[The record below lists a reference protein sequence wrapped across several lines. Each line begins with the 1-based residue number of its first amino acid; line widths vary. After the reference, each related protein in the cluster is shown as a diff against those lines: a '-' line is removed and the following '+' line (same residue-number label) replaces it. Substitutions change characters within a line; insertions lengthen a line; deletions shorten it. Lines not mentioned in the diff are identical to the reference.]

1 MAGGA
6 QKTSQFNQA
15 TTVTQA
21 DQVPLLQGG
30 ELKRVTV
37 AKLTGNVD
45 LGWVASGES
54 WTFVSFSSTTRIG
67 IVTVPS
73 DATIKYTPGNRVR
86 IQQATGD
93 VKYGIIHAVSSTQ
106 LTIFFPTGTTLVNEA
121 ITSPVYSALDS
132 PVGFSKDP
140 DLWTL
145 VTRKTTR
152 TTQSASVNTYYNIG
166 GNLPIGAGK
175 WLLSAA
181 DLGLLTH
188 NPAGY
193 MGFTTVLSTA
203 SSGISGN
210 IPDTRMRSSIVQATT
225 SEVDDQY
232 QVDLVPF
239 FTATPVTIYM
249 NRCTNSGSGL
259 TLYSEQTGDQ
269 YANGTNFIKAL
280 SATLS

>member
-1 MAGGA
+1 MAGA
-6 QKTSQFNQA
+6 QKTSQFTPA
-15 TTVTQA
+15 TTVA
-21 DQVPLLQGG
+21 VNDEVPLLQGG
-30 ELKRVTV
+30 VLKRVTV

-86 IQQATGD
+86 IQQATGG

-132 PVGFSKDP
+132 PVGFNKDP
-140 DLWTL
+140 ELWTL
-145 VTRKTTR
+145 ITRKTTR
-152 TTQSASVNTYYNIG
+152 TTQGASVNTYYNIG
-166 GNLPIGAGK
+166 GNLPIGVGK

-181 DLGLLTH
+181 DLGLITH
-188 NPAGY
+188 NAAGY
-193 MGFTTVLSTA
+193 MGFTSVLSTT
-203 SSGISGN
+203 SSGVSGN
-210 IPDTRMRSSIVQATT
+210 INDTRHRSSIVQAAT

-232 QVDLVPF
+232 HVSNVPF
-239 FTATPVTIYM
+239 YTATPATIYL
-249 NRCTNSGSGL
+249 NRCTNSGSGI
-259 TLYSEQTGDQ
+259 TLYSEGTADN
-269 YANGTNFIKAL
+269 YANGINYIKAL
-280 SATLS
+280 SAYL